1 MATVRSIIT
10 QALQEIGVDSQGE
23 TLSASDAQVCLL
35 RFQNQLDAWQ
45 ADALTLAV
53 NAQLTFTISSSANT
67 FTIGPTGDIAAQRPV
82 YVDAMTY
89 VVPGS
94 SPEVE
99 TIMAPMSDDQWDVL
113 SIKNLT
119 SSLPTQYYYSTS
131 FTTLLGTIFV
141 WPTPTQSVKLYVYVK
156 QGAGVPVALSS
167 TILGPPG
174 YQEAFMYQLAL
185 RLMTPFSRSPNDVPL
200 LVGPQGLANQA
211 FARIKRANM
220 QPGLLGVDAA
230 LVPTSGGA
238 YNVLND
244 TNTGYYGGQ

>member
-10 QALQEIGVDSQGE
+10 QALQEIGVDSQGDGI
-23 TLSASDAQVCLL
+23 SAADAVVALE

-53 NAQLTFTISSSANT
+53 NAQLTFTMPGSTNT
-67 FTIGPTGDIAAQRPV
+67 FTLGPSGDINTQRPV
-82 YVDAMTY
+82 YIDAMTY

-99 TIMAPMSDDQWDVL
+99 TIMAPMNDDQWDVL
-113 SIKNLT
+113 SIKTLT
-119 SSLPTQYYYSTS
+119 SSLPTQFYYNTS
-131 FTTLLGTIFV
+131 FSTLLGTIFV
-141 WPTPTQSVKLYVYVK
+141 WPTPTQDVTVYVYVK
-156 QGAGVPVALSS
+156 QGPGVPVALSS

-185 RLMTPFSRSPNDVPL
+185 RLMTPFARSPNDVPL

-244 TNTGYYGGQ
+244 SNTGYYGGR